1 MSKVRDCLDQEEL
14 FAVVEDKPVNT
25 AFSGQVVAFN
35 VEKGGSGP
43 NEFLEAA
50 VGYGHRWGTLAGRIG
65 RL

>member
-1 MSKVRDCLDQEEL
+1 
-14 FAVVEDKPVNT
+14 
-25 AFSGQVVAFN
+25 